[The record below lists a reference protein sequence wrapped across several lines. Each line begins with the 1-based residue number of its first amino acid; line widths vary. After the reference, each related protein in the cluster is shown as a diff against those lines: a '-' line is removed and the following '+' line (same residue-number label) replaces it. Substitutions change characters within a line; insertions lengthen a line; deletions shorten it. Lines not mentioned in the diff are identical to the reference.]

1 MTWRPVITQRDSCI
15 VKKTTQ
21 HILNIFLQVDFN
33 YDPVRDRATINQLLE
48 KEEEIETVDT

>member
-1 MTWRPVITQRDSCI
+1 MTWRTVITQRDSCI

-33 YDPVRDRATINQLLE
+33 YDPGRDRATRNQLLE
-48 KEEEIETVDT
+48 KEAEIETVDT